1 MHMDRDVS
9 NRSVKTSGSPDW
21 GLYGFILG
29 YVVLICGGALL
40 LT

>member
-1 MHMDRDVS
+1 MHMDRDVYD
-9 NRSVKTSGSPDW
+9 RSVKKNNSPDW

-29 YVVLICGGALL
+29 YVALICGGALL